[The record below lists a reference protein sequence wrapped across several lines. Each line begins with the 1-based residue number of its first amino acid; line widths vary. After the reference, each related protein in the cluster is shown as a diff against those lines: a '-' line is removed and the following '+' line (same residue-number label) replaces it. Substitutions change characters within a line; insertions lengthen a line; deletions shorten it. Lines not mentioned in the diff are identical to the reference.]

1 MGLLEA
7 AEASDC
13 LPFLRIFLIKSR
25 VWEETTAGC
34 WVVEDA
40 FGMSNGFRDLADG
53 SFTVF

>member
-40 FGMSNGFRDLADG
+40 FGMSNGFRGWADG
-53 SFTVF
+53 SFTFF